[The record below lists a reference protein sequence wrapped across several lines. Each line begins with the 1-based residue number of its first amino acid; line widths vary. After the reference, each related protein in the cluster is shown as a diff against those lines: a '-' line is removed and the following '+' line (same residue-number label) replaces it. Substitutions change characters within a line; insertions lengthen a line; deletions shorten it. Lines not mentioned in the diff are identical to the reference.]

1 MKYTTTKRTKD
12 CLHKISAS
20 NSENNRRNAK
30 KSKEIQTSYSISLE
44 SEAYTKIAVT
54 NSELHSHI
62 ASTFAGVRDELA
74 SSGSA
79 RLLHT
84 RPHGVWTNVWQ
95 VRSFKLACRKA

>member
-54 NSELHSHI
+54 NSELHSYI

-84 RPHGVWTNVWQ
+84 RPQGKRGISWQ
-95 VRSFKLACRKA
+95 IRSFQ